1 MIKEMGFDLGHR
13 QELSF
18 SPQSPDQL
26 SDLSGRLHQIPGVF
40 SRGKAAEELNTPITR
55 IWCWY

>member
-1 MIKEMGFDLGHR
+1 MTEEMDFDFGHG

-26 SDLSGRLHQIPGVF
+26 PNLSGRIHQIPGVS

-55 IWCWY
+55 I

>member
-1 MIKEMGFDLGHR
+1 MTEEIELDFGHR
-13 QELSF
+13 RKLSF

-26 SDLSGRLHQIPGVF
+26 LNLLGRIHQIPGVS

-55 IWCWY
+55 I

>member
-1 MIKEMGFDLGHR
+1 MTEEMELDFGQR

-26 SDLSGRLHQIPGVF
+26 PDLSGRIHQIPGV
-40 SRGKAAEELNTPITR
+40 SSWGKAAEELNTPITR
-55 IWCWY
+55 I